1 MDKAG
6 KVRGHPTARIWGLEK
21 MSTFGIS
28 DALCARVPA
37 MQAWLEHAFLDIAP
51 VAAEA
56 PRDRGSRHVLL
67 AGEIAHATCRD
78 IMIDYREGAP
88 HYVRAA
94 NGLPARVE
102 FGPADIEF
110 ACALVAE
117 LLRPAGM
124 PAVGDGSSAKLMSLA
139 SRIAAS
145 DATVLIQGDTGTG
158 KEGMARFLH
167 ARSGRRNKDFIA
179 VNCAALPE
187 TMMEA
192 MLFGHRKGSFTGA
205 AQSSDGLFLAADGG
219 TLFLDEIAELPL
231 NLQAK
236 LLRALQEGEILPVGA
251 THPVPVNV
259 RVIAAC
265 NRDLAAESEAG
276 RFRSDLYWRLNVMPL
291 SLSPLAT
298 RKGDL
303 VAIGAAMLLGQAE
316 KGLGDSFAW
325 PTADALAVL
334 KAHDWPGNARELGN
348 VLQRALVLREG
359 ERIAAG
365 DLSLTAVAA
374 PAPVRPVEAPILVPA
389 QRSQRPMR
397 MQDIARASK
406 LDAVRHALRES
417 EGHRGLAARK
427 LGISERTLR
436 YRIAELRE
444 LAMA

>member
-1 MDKAG
+1 
-6 KVRGHPTARIWGLEK
+6 

-37 MQAWLEHAFLDIAP
+37 LQAWLEHAYLDIAP
-51 VAAEA
+51 VAAHL
-56 PRDRGSRHVLL
+56 PRDKGSIYVML
-67 AGEIAHATCRD
+67 ASEIAFATCRD
-78 IMIDYREGAP
+78 VLIDYREGEP
-88 HYVRAA
+88 RYIRAKD
-94 NGLPARVE
+94 GLPARVE
-102 FGPADIEF
+102 FGSADIEF

-117 LLRPAGM
+117 LLRPSGT
-124 PAVGDGSSAKLMSLA
+124 PAVGDGASARLMMLA
-139 SRIAAS
+139 SRIAMS

-167 ARSGRRNKDFIA
+167 ARSGRRDKDFIA

-192 MLFGHRKGSFTGA
+192 MLFGHKKGSFTGA

-265 NRDLAAESEAG
+265 NRDLAAEADAG

-291 SLSPLAT
+291 GMIPLAE
-298 RKGDL
+298 RRGDVL
-303 VAIGAAMLLGQAE
+303 AIAAAMLLGFDE
-316 KGLGDSFAW
+316 KHTGDADFVW
-325 PTADALAVL
+325 PTMDAIAAL
-334 KAHDWPGNARELGN
+334 KSHEWPGNARELGN

-359 ERIAAG
+359 ERIVVG
-365 DLSLTAVAA
+365 DLSLMAPVAA
-374 PAPVRPVEAPILVPA
+374 SASASPSIMTHPMPAIAHPAEPVYMPAMRGRPTRL
-389 QRSQRPMR
+389 
-397 MQDIARASK
+397 QDIARASK
-406 LDAVRHALRES
+406 LDAVRHALREAD
-417 EGHRGLAARK
+417 GHRALAARK

-436 YRIAELRE
+436 YRLAELRN

>member
-1 MDKAG
+1 
-6 KVRGHPTARIWGLEK
+6 

-28 DALCARVPA
+28 DALCAQVPA
-37 MQAWLEHAFLDIAP
+37 LQAWLEQAFLDIAP
-51 VAAEA
+51 VAANA
-56 PRDRGSRHVLL
+56 PREKGSRHVLL
-67 AGEIAHATCRD
+67 TTEIAYATCRD
-78 IMIDYREGAP
+78 ILIDYREGQP
-88 HYVRAA
+88 LYIRAA

-102 FGPADIEF
+102 FGPADVEF
-110 ACALVAE
+110 GCALVAE
-117 LLRPAGM
+117 LLRPSGM
-124 PAVGDGSSAKLMSLA
+124 PAVGDENSARLMSLA

-167 ARSGRRNKDFIA
+167 ARSGRKDKDFIA

-192 MLFGHRKGSFTGA
+192 MLFGHKKGSFTGA

-291 SLSPLAT
+291 ALSPLAT
-298 RKGDL
+298 RKGD
-303 VAIGAAMLLGQAE
+303 VTAISASMLLGLYDKAQE
-316 KGLGDSFAW
+316 GETFAW
-325 PTADALAVL
+325 PTTETLALLA
-334 KAHDWPGNARELGN
+334 AHQWPGNARELGN
-348 VLQRALVLREG
+348 VLQRAMVLREG
-359 ERIAAG
+359 DCIAAT
-365 DLSLTAVAA
+365 DLSLLAVSTPAS
-374 PAPVRPVEAPILVPA
+374 APVSAPSAMMPETAQPIRVPT
-389 QRSQRPMR
+389 RGRPMR
-397 MQDIARASK
+397 LKDIARASK
-406 LDAVRHALRES
+406 LDAVRHALREAD
-417 EGHRGLAARK
+417 GHRALAARK

-436 YRIAELRE
+436 YRLAELRDM
-444 LAMA
+444 AMA